1 MGLFE
6 TESPENAGGFTV
18 PTGFL
23 KRMMKVFRTKS
34 SDKSLGA
41 FPRADETIVFNF
53 PTAMARDEDQT
64 RRTTS
69 FDMTSYEDALAT
81 ENSVHGDSN
90 DVRFIHMDE
99 HDSDDVLLLS
109 KNSESKKKSRRF
121 RGNFRFPRKE
131 WTKWKRVVSMPTW
144 KKGAGRSY
152 TDAADNTEG
161 TEESL
166 RSESKWRIRYSFSD
180 WAGRR
185 MSSSNSVEHFTHNN
199 ASSNEASISSSDF
212 DTKSTKSGPAQFF
225 PVSEGGLGLFTML

>member
-1 MGLFE
+1 
-6 TESPENAGGFTV
+6 
-18 PTGFL
+18 
-23 KRMMKVFRTKS
+23 MMKVFRTRS

-41 FPRADETIVFNF
+41 FPRADETIVFKS

-64 RRTTS
+64 RITSS
-69 FDMTSYEDALAT
+69 FDMTSYEVASAN
-81 ENSVHGDSN
+81 ENSAQGESN
-90 DVRFIHMDE
+90 DARFIVHMDE
-99 HDSDDVLLLS
+99 HDSDDILLLS
-109 KNSESKKKSRRF
+109 KNSESKKSRRF
-121 RGNFRFPRKE
+121 RGNLRFPLKD
-131 WTKWKRVVSMPTW
+131 WAKWKRVVSMPTW
-144 KKGAGRSY
+144 KKCSGRSY

-180 WAGRR
+180 WAVRR
-185 MSSSNSVEHFTHNN
+185 MSSSNSVEHITHNN